1 MKKVGIEPWSAY
13 LWLIGSMT
21 LMGVYVASTKPLA
34 QAMPVFL
41 MAWLRFG
48 LGVLL
53 MLGWLRKPV
62 DEPPLDARTHGL
74 VFAESLLGVFL
85 FTLFMVT
92 GVHLTSATTASVV
105 MAAIPA
111 VVAVL
116 GWVLLGERF
125 GVRIGLSVLC
135 AVSGVLLLAWA
146 GVAGTDGGGAGT
158 GGVAQASGLRLWLG
172 YGALFCAVLCEAL
185 YSIIGKKLTHA
196 LSARRIAAL
205 INLWGFVLST
215 PFGLYFAVGFDF
227 AAVPFNVWL
236 LLVFYTLA
244 ASIGSVWLWMRGLR
258 TVAAA
263 QAGVFTVFLPV
274 GAALTGVL
282 ALGERLGALQWL
294 ALAVA
299 LTGVLLATLPARAWW
314 RRAAQAAFNR

>member
-1 MKKVGIEPWSAY
+1 
-13 LWLIGSMT
+13 
-21 LMGVYVASTKPLA
+21 
-34 QAMPVFL
+34 
-41 MAWLRFG
+41 
-48 LGVLL
+48 
-53 MLGWLRKPV
+53 
-62 DEPPLDARTHGL
+62 
-74 VFAESLLGVFL
+74 
-85 FTLFMVT
+85 MVT

-125 GVRIGLSVLC
+125 GMRVGLSVLC
-135 AVSGVLLLAWA
+135 AVLGVLLLAWA
-146 GVAGTDGGGAGT
+146 GMAGTDSGGAG
-158 GGVAQASGLRLWLG
+158 VAAQASGLRLWLG
-172 YGALFCAVLCEAL
+172 YGALFCAVLCEAF

-227 AAVPFNVWL
+227 AAVPLNVWL

-294 ALAVA
+294 ALAIA
-299 LTGVLLATLPARAWW
+299 LVGVLLATLPARSWW
-314 RRAAQAAFNR
+314 RRAAQAAFDR